1 MCGRYCIAPKDA
13 SAWAPIGEIFG
24 EAIAA
29 DLGALQPQFNIAPST
44 QIPILVQDSRTREFR
59 ALIARWGLI
68 PHWWRETKLPALSF
82 NARSEEAADRPMW
95 KDAWRF
101 TRCLIP
107 ATHWY
112 EWRKEAAS
120 KQPFALS
127 LADGNVFCFAGL
139 YAWWRPAPDA
149 EPRLSAAILTR
160 AAAPSIA
167 QIHDRM
173 PVILHASEWR
183 AWLDP
188 DERDPARV
196 RKILEV
202 SAVLNAISWPVS
214 LQVNSALHQ
223 SAELLQ
229 PLSP

>member
-1 MCGRYCIAPKDA
+1 MCGRYCIAPRDA

-24 EAIAA
+24 APIAA
-29 DLGALQPQFNIAPST
+29 ELGALQPQFNIAPST
-44 QIPILVQDSRTREFR
+44 QIPIIVQHPKTREFR
-59 ALIARWGLI
+59 ALVVRWGLI
-68 PHWWRETKLPALSF
+68 PHWWRETKLPAMAF
-82 NARSEEAADRPMW
+82 NARSEEAANRPLW
-95 KDAWRF
+95 KDAWRM

-112 EWRKEAAS
+112 EWRKEAAAR
-120 KQPFALS
+120 QPYALS
-127 LADGNVFCFAGL
+127 LGDGNVFCFAGL
-139 YAWWRPAPDA
+139 YAWWRPAPEA

-188 DERDPARV
+188 DERDPERV
-196 RKILEV
+196 KRILEV
-202 SAVLNAISWPVS
+202 SAVLDAVSWPVS
-214 LQVNSALHQ
+214 LEVNSALNQ
-223 SAELLQ
+223 SASLIN
-229 PLSP
+229 PL

>member
-13 SAWAPIGEIFG
+13 SAWAPVGEIFG

-44 QIPILVQDSRTREFR
+44 QIPILVQDGNTREFR

-68 PHWWRETKLPALSF
+68 PHWWRETKLPTFSF

-139 YAWWRPAPDA
+139 CAWWRPAPDA

-167 QIHDRM
+167 EIHDRM
-173 PVILHASEWR
+173 PVILHASEWL

-223 SAELLQ
+223 SAELLT
-229 PLSP
+229 PVSP

>member
-1 MCGRYCIAPKDA
+1 
-13 SAWAPIGEIFG
+13 
-24 EAIAA
+24 
-29 DLGALQPQFNIAPST
+29 
-44 QIPILVQDSRTREFR
+44 
-59 ALIARWGLI
+59 
-68 PHWWRETKLPALSF
+68 
-82 NARSEEAADRPMW
+82 MW
-95 KDAWRF
+95 KDAWRY

-107 ATHWY
+107 ATHWC
-112 EWRKEAAS
+112 EWRKEVTG

-127 LADGNVFCFAGL
+127 FADDKVFCFAGL

-167 QIHDRM
+167 KIHDRM

-196 RKILEV
+196 RNLIEV
-202 SAVLNAISWPVS
+202 SAVLNAVSWPVS
-214 LQVNSALHQ
+214 TSVNSGLNQ
-223 SAELLQ
+223 GAELLK
-229 PLSP
+229 PLNPL